1 MLSKKSL
8 QLQCPTKGAGCIKR
22 TTAQEP
28 RARAD
33 WGAVAASGRDGNGV
47 QAGAHGVG
55 AVAARRA
62 EASVALV
69 RQEPG
74 LVLEEAYRVQR
85 CLIEAC

>member
-47 QAGAHGVG
+47 QADAHDVG
-55 AVAARRA
+55 AVAARM
-62 EASVALV
+62 VAARV
-69 RQEPG
+69 APG
-74 LVLEEAYRVQR
+74 LQEHWLALEEA
-85 CLIEAC
+85 